1 VFLPLTLPLRAQ
13 QDNRREQCDSKLK
26 EERQTLIEKR
36 TVLLSY
42 PDE

>member
-1 VFLPLTLPLRAQ
+1 VRSKTTKKG
-13 QDNRREQCDSKLK
+13 QCNSKLK